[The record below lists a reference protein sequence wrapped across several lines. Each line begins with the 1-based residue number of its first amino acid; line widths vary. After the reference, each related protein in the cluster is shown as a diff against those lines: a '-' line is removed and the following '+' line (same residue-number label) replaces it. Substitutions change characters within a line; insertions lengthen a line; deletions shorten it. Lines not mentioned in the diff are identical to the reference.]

1 MDVFCWGVISI
12 AGRVWFNEAKWI
24 LRQMNAAVSAKGAQQ
39 GSILMSFCPICLP
52 TMNVLLLSS
61 FPPFYSQC
69 MLLLCWWITRG
80 RFGSV
85 AMVISMLPQRLLP
98 LSIATFMA
106 LTCALQYYWKNFLVT
121 NYSSCYKYST
131 LFQSLFDLA
140 SAEAAWNISASL
152 QLYL

>member
-1 MDVFCWGVISI
+1 MFDLMKLNEFWGK
-12 AGRVWFNEAKWI
+12 WMQQFQLKELNKEAF
-24 LRQMNAAVSAKGAQQ
+24 SCPFAQ
-39 GSILMSFCPICLP
+39 F
-52 TMNVLLLSS
+52 VYLLWMFFS
-61 FPPFYSQC
+61 FPPFHSPC

-80 RFGSV
+80 GFGSV

-106 LTCALQYYWKNFLVT
+106 LMCALQYYWNNFLVT

-131 LFQSLFDLA
+131 LFQSLFDLT